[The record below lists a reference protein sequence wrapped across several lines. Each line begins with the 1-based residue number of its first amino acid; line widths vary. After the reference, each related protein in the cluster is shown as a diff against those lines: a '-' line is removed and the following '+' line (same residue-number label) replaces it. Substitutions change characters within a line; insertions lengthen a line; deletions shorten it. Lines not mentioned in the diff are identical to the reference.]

1 MQYLRSEMQSSLTSP
16 ASSVFLRIGALLTVV
31 VATLLT
37 SVTVLAQPLIFTSG
51 PFTVVADEDVGNYR
65 IVVHQSPER
74 AIIGSI
80 SYAVQVHQRETG
92 ANVPDAIIKV
102 YASPSEHG
110 ERQVAPALNSPDD
123 REYYV
128 ARLEIEEAGVWAID
142 VVVDHHELGEETL
155 ILATEVFGRARGG
168 DNLVVGTILWVFV
181 SIAFLGVTFYLIRK
195 SRRAK
200 TELERIR
207 NQPQQS
213 DT

>member
-1 MQYLRSEMQSSLTSP
+1 MQYRRSEMNSSFPSP
-16 ASSVFLRIGALLTVV
+16 VSSIYLRIAALLTV
-31 VATLLT
+31 ATATFLT
-37 SVTVLAQPLIFTSG
+37 SVAVLAQPLIFTSG
-51 PFTVVADEDVGNYR
+51 PFEIIADENVGNYR
-65 IVVHQSPER
+65 IIVHQSPER

-142 VVVDHHELGEETL
+142 VVVNHHELGEESL

-168 DNLVVGTILWVFV
+168 DNLVVGTILWVLV
-181 SIAFLGVTFYLIRK
+181 SIAFVGITFYLIRK

-200 TELERIR
+200 AELERIR
-207 NQPQQS
+207 N
-213 DT
+213 

>member
-1 MQYLRSEMQSSLTSP
+1 MQYRRSEMNSSFPSP
-16 ASSVFLRIGALLTVV
+16 VSSIYLRIAALLTV
-31 VATLLT
+31 ATATFLT
-37 SVTVLAQPLIFTSG
+37 SVAVLAQPLIFTSG
-51 PFTVVADEDVGNYR
+51 PFEIIADENVGNYR
-65 IVVHQSPER
+65 IIVHQSPER

-142 VVVDHHELGEETL
+142 VVVDHHELGEESL

-168 DNLVVGTILWVFV
+168 DNLVVGTILWVLV
-181 SIAFLGVTFYLIRK
+181 SIAFVGITFYLIRK

-200 TELERIR
+200 TELERLR
-207 NQPQQS
+207 NQP
-213 DT
+213 